1 MKRSKNTIE
10 EIVVEDEE
18 FYNAP
23 QVDKVKGKQLSLESQ
38 VVISILAGVNFALFY
53 FLFFMIQ

>member
-38 VVISILAGVNFALFY
+38 VVISILGGVNFALFY

>member
-1 MKRSKNTIE
+1 MKRSKNVIE
-10 EIVVEDEE
+10 KVVVEDEE
-18 FYNAP
+18 FYHAP
-23 QVDKVKGKQLSLESQ
+23 QVNKVEGKQLSLESQ

>member
-18 FYNAP
+18 FYQAS

>member
-1 MKRSKNTIE
+1 MKRSKNAIE

-53 FLFFMIQ
+53 FLIFMIQ

>member
-1 MKRSKNTIE
+1 MKRSKNAIE

>member
-1 MKRSKNTIE
+1 MKRSKNAIE

-18 FYNAP
+18 FYHAP

-38 VVISILAGVNFALFY
+38 VIISILAGVNFALFY